1 MAEANFKS
9 KPAKAAEPVTPLH
22 ELPKYTTPKFEIPNF
37 ELPKMEVPAAFREFA
52 ERGVEQTKQTYEKI
66 KAAAEQATD
75 VMETS
80 YTAASKGTADY
91 GLKVIELTRANT
103 NAYFDFVE
111 QLFGVKSLSE
121 AVELSTAHTRKQF
134 ETLTAQT
141 KELAALAQKVAAET
155 TEPLKAGVS
164 KAMQKV
170 A

>member
-1 MAEANFKS
+1 MTEATYKS
-9 KPAKAAEPVTPLH
+9 KSAKSAETVAPLH

-80 YTAASKGTADY
+80 YTAASKGASDY
-91 GLKVIELTRANT
+91 GLKVIELTRTNT
-103 NAYFDFVE
+103 NAYFDFAE
-111 QLFGVKSLSE
+111 KLFGAKSLSE
-121 AVELSTAHTRKQF
+121 AVELSTVHARKQF
-134 ETLTAQT
+134 EALTEQT
-141 KELAALAQKVAAET
+141 KELAALAQKVTAET